1 MTTLYVIKNNVGEK
15 TSIFIEATSGSGST
29 SLSLLLV
36 DTFIASIILIM
47 VLLIIKLG
55 AIHKQRRLIFA
66 KSRPDFYSIL

>member
-1 MTTLYVIKNNVGEK
+1 MTTLYVITNNVGK
-15 TSIFIEATSGSGST
+15 KQAFLSKQLLDLGVL
-29 SLSLLLV
+29 LSLLLV

>member
-1 MTTLYVIKNNVGEK
+1 MGEK
-15 TSIFIEATSGSGST
+15 QTFLSKQLLDLGEL
-29 SLSLLLV
+29 LSLLLV

-47 VLLIIKLG
+47 VLLIINLG